1 MNRAQDGMVRTRKD
15 HPLPQMNRSSGE
27 LREDIRKFL
36 ADLPKL
42 SSHYC
47 RASFSKLYLE
57 PCFQSI
63 SEVYR
68 MFTGT
73 QAGPVA
79 SQQVFAEEFE
89 KMNIGLF
96 MPIKDQ
102 CDKCC
107 AHTTGNVSETD
118 YLDDVKRK

>member
-1 MNRAQDGMVRTRKD
+1 V
-15 HPLPQMNRSSGE
+15 
-27 LREDIRKFL
+27 
-36 ADLPKL
+36 
-42 SSHYC
+42 
-47 RASFSKLYLE
+47 
-57 PCFQSI
+57 
-63 SEVYR
+63 
-68 MFTGT
+68 FTGT

-96 MPIKDQ
+96 MPKKDQ

-118 YLDDVKRK
+118 YSDDVKRKEDARVTKRG